1 MNGLDSDTGRNSR
14 RGETMVSRIIIFIVL
29 FIVWIYILTVF
40 KRRKLEF
47 FYFLVGSIGTFL
59 FSFAALRNVLT
70 QILTTLTCFLT
81 GILGN
86 ALGLFKAYTSHSILF
101 IENWD
106 GPISLYVDFECGGV
120 IEILVFISL
129 VWFFAVYKTKEKLLI
144 SLAGIVWIIAANI
157 IRLFSICLII
167 NKFGNESY
175 YVAHT
180 IVGRLIFYALS
191 IILYFYVFTRAQ
203 IRKQRVGEFG
213 YDNEDSK

>member
-1 MNGLDSDTGRNSR
+1 MIKAAILY
-14 RGETMVSRIIIFIVL
+14 VVL
-29 FIVWIYILTVF
+29 FIIWIYILTVF
-40 KRRKLEF
+40 KRKKLEF
-47 FYFLVGSIGTFL
+47 FYFLIGSIGTFL
-59 FSFAALRNVLT
+59 FAFALLRNVLT
-70 QILTTLTCFLT
+70 NILTTLTCFLT
-81 GILGN
+81 GLLGN
-86 ALGLFKAYTSHSILF
+86 ALGIFKAYTSHSILF
-101 IENWD
+101 VENAD

-120 IEILVFISL
+120 IEILVFLSL
-129 VWFFAVYKTKEKLLI
+129 IWFFAVYNVKQKLGI
-144 SLAGIVWIIAANI
+144 SLIGIVWIIAANI

-213 YDNEDSK
+213 YDNEAGK

>member
-1 MNGLDSDTGRNSR
+1 MIKAAILY
-14 RGETMVSRIIIFIVL
+14 VVL

-47 FYFLVGSIGTFL
+47 FYFLLGSIGTFL
-59 FSFAALRNVLT
+59 FAFALLRNVLT
-70 QILTTLTCFLT
+70 NILTTLTCFLT
-81 GILGN
+81 GLLGN
-86 ALGLFKAYTSHSILF
+86 ALGIFKAYTSHSILF
-101 IENWD
+101 VENAE

-120 IEILVFISL
+120 IEILVFLSL
-129 VWFFAVYKTKEKLLI
+129 IWFFAVYNVKQKLGI
-144 SLAGIVWIIAANI
+144 SLIGIVWIIAANI

-213 YDNEDSK
+213 YDNEAGK

>member
-1 MNGLDSDTGRNSR
+1 MISK
-14 RGETMVSRIIIFIVL
+14 IIIFIVL
-29 FIVWIYILTVF
+29 FIAWLYVLTVF
-40 KRRKLEF
+40 KRKKLEF
-47 FYFLVGSIGTFL
+47 FYFLIGSIGTFL
-59 FSFAALRNVLT
+59 FSFIALRNLLT
-70 QILTTLTCFLT
+70 KILTTLTCFIT
-81 GILGN
+81 GMIGN
-86 ALGLFKAYTSHSILF
+86 AFGLFKAYTSHSILF
-101 IENWD
+101 IENTE

-129 VWFFAVYKTKEKLLI
+129 VWFFAVYKVKEKLLI
-144 SLAGIVWIIAANI
+144 SLAGIVWIIASNI

-180 IVGRLIFYALS
+180 IIGRLIFYTLS

-213 YDNEDSK
+213 YDNEDGK

>member
-1 MNGLDSDTGRNSR
+1 
-14 RGETMVSRIIIFIVL
+14 MVKTAILFLVL
-29 FIVWIYILTVF
+29 FIAWIYILTVF

-47 FYFLVGSIGTFL
+47 FYFLTGSIGTFL
-59 FSFAALRNVLT
+59 FSFALLRNVLT
-70 QILTTLTCFLT
+70 EILTTLTCFLT

-86 ALGLFKAYTSHSILF
+86 ALGIFKAYTSHSILF
-101 IENWD
+101 VENAD

-129 VWFFAVYKTKEKLLI
+129 VWFFAVYNVKEKFGI
-144 SLAGIVWIIAANI
+144 SIIGIVWIIVANI
-157 IRLFSICLII
+157 IRLFSICVII
-167 NKFGNESY
+167 NQFGNESY

-213 YDNEDSK
+213 YDNEAGK

>member
-1 MNGLDSDTGRNSR
+1 MIKAAILY
-14 RGETMVSRIIIFIVL
+14 VVL

-47 FYFLVGSIGTFL
+47 FYFLLGSIGTFL
-59 FSFAALRNVLT
+59 FAFALLRNVLT
-70 QILTTLTCFLT
+70 NILTTLTCFLT
-81 GILGN
+81 GLLGN
-86 ALGLFKAYTSHSILF
+86 ALGIFKAYTSHSILF
-101 IENWD
+101 VENAE

-120 IEILVFISL
+120 IEILVFLSL
-129 VWFFAVYKTKEKLLI
+129 IWFFAVYNVKQKLGI
-144 SLAGIVWIIAANI
+144 SLIGIVWIIVANI

-203 IRKQRVGEFG
+203 IRRQRVGEFG
-213 YDNEDSK
+213 YDNEAGK

>member
-1 MNGLDSDTGRNSR
+1 MIKAA
-14 RGETMVSRIIIFIVL
+14 IIYVVL
-29 FIVWIYILTVF
+29 FIIWIYILTVF

-47 FYFLVGSIGTFL
+47 FYFLLGSIGTFL
-59 FSFAALRNVLT
+59 FAFALLRNVLT
-70 QILTTLTCFLT
+70 NILTTLTCFLT
-81 GILGN
+81 GLLGN
-86 ALGLFKAYTSHSILF
+86 ALGIFKAYTTHSILF
-101 IENWD
+101 VENAE

-120 IEILVFISL
+120 IEILVFLSL
-129 VWFFAVYKTKEKLLI
+129 IWFFAVYNVKQKLGI
-144 SLAGIVWIIAANI
+144 SLIGIVWIITANI

-175 YVAHT
+175 YMAHT

-213 YDNEDSK
+213 YDNEAGK

>member
-1 MNGLDSDTGRNSR
+1 
-14 RGETMVSRIIIFIVL
+14 MVKTAILFLVL

-47 FYFLVGSIGTFL
+47 FYFLAGSIGTFL
-59 FSFAALRNVLT
+59 FSFALLRNVLT
-70 QILTTLTCFLT
+70 EILTTLTCFLT
-81 GILGN
+81 GLLGN
-86 ALGLFKAYTSHSILF
+86 ALGIFKAYTSHSILF
-101 IENWD
+101 VENAD

-129 VWFFAVYKTKEKLLI
+129 VWFFAVYNVKEKFGI
-144 SLAGIVWIIAANI
+144 SIIGIIWIIVANI

-167 NKFGNESY
+167 NQFGNESY

-213 YDNEDSK
+213 YDNEAGK

>member
-1 MNGLDSDTGRNSR
+1 MIGSG
-14 RGETMVSRIIIFIVL
+14 IVL
-29 FIVWIYILTVF
+29 LILFVLWLYLMIVF
-40 KRRKLEF
+40 KRKKLEF
-47 FYFLVGSIGTFL
+47 FYFLLGSIGTFL
-59 FSFAALRNVLT
+59 FAFLLLREIMT
-70 QILTTLTCFLT
+70 AIMTRLTCFLT
-81 GILGN
+81 GLLGN
-86 ALGLFKAYTSHSILF
+86 ALGLFKAYTTHSILF
-101 IENWD
+101 IENAH

-129 VWFFAVYKTKEKLLI
+129 VCFFAVYSVKEKIVI
-144 SLAGIVWIIAANI
+144 SLIGMVWIIAANI

-191 IILYFYVFTRAQ
+191 IVLYFYVFTRAQ

-213 YDNEDSK
+213 YDNEAGK

>member
-1 MNGLDSDTGRNSR
+1 M
-14 RGETMVSRIIIFIVL
+14 
-29 FIVWIYILTVF
+29 
-40 KRRKLEF
+40 
-47 FYFLVGSIGTFL
+47 
-59 FSFAALRNVLT
+59 
-70 QILTTLTCFLT
+70 
-81 GILGN
+81 GI
-86 ALGLFKAYTSHSILF
+86 FKAYTAHSILF
-101 IENWD
+101 VENAD

-129 VWFFAVYKTKEKLLI
+129 VWFFAVYSKKEKLTL
-144 SLAGIVWIIAANI
+144 SLVGILWIIVANI

-167 NKFGNESY
+167 NWFGNESY

-213 YDNEDSK
+213 YDNEVSE

>member
-1 MNGLDSDTGRNSR
+1 MIKAAILY
-14 RGETMVSRIIIFIVL
+14 VVL

-47 FYFLVGSIGTFL
+47 FYFLLGSIGTFL
-59 FSFAALRNVLT
+59 FAFALLRNVLT
-70 QILTTLTCFLT
+70 NILTTLTCYLT
-81 GILGN
+81 GLLGN
-86 ALGLFKAYTSHSILF
+86 ALGIFKAYTSHSILF
-101 IENWD
+101 VENAD

-120 IEILVFISL
+120 IEILVFLSL
-129 VWFFAVYKTKEKLLI
+129 IWFFAVYNVKQKLGI
-144 SLAGIVWIIAANI
+144 SLIGIVWIIVANI

-213 YDNEDSK
+213 YDNEAGK

>member
-1 MNGLDSDTGRNSR
+1 MIKFAILY
-14 RGETMVSRIIIFIVL
+14 IVL
-29 FIVWIYILTVF
+29 LAVWIYILTVF

-47 FYFLVGSIGTFL
+47 FYFLTGSIGTFL
-59 FSFAALRNVLT
+59 FSFFLLRNLLT
-70 QILTTLTCFLT
+70 KILTTLTCFLT
-81 GILGN
+81 GLLGN
-86 ALGLFKAYTSHSILF
+86 ALGIFKAYTAHSILF
-101 IENWD
+101 VQNVD

-120 IEILVFISL
+120 IEILVFLSL
-129 VWFFAVYKTKEKLLI
+129 VWFFAVYSTKEKLTI
-144 SLAGIVWIIAANI
+144 SLAGILWIIAANI

-167 NKFGNESY
+167 NWFGNESY

-213 YDNEDSK
+213 YDNEVSK

>member
-1 MNGLDSDTGRNSR
+1 MIKAA
-14 RGETMVSRIIIFIVL
+14 IIYVVL

-47 FYFLVGSIGTFL
+47 FYFLTGSIGTFL
-59 FSFAALRNVLT
+59 FAFALLRNFLT
-70 QILTTLTCFLT
+70 NILTTLTCFLT
-81 GILGN
+81 GLLGN
-86 ALGLFKAYTSHSILF
+86 ALGIFKAYTSHSILF
-101 IENWD
+101 VENAD

-120 IEILVFISL
+120 IEILVFLSL
-129 VWFFAVYKTKEKLLI
+129 IWFFAVYNVKQKLGI
-144 SLAGIVWIIAANI
+144 SLVGIVWIIAANI

-175 YVAHT
+175 YMAHT

-203 IRKQRVGEFG
+203 IRRQRVGEFG
-213 YDNEDSK
+213 YDNEAGK

>member
-1 MNGLDSDTGRNSR
+1 MIKAAILY
-14 RGETMVSRIIIFIVL
+14 VVL

-40 KRRKLEF
+40 KRKKLEF
-47 FYFLVGSIGTFL
+47 FYFLIGSIGTFL
-59 FSFAALRNVLT
+59 FAFALLRNVLT
-70 QILTTLTCFLT
+70 NILTTLTCFLT
-81 GILGN
+81 GLLGN
-86 ALGLFKAYTSHSILF
+86 ALGIFKAYTSHSILF
-101 IENWD
+101 VENAD

-120 IEILVFISL
+120 IEILVFLSL
-129 VWFFAVYKTKEKLLI
+129 IWFFAVYNVKQKLGI
-144 SLAGIVWIIAANI
+144 SLIGIVWIIAANI

-213 YDNEDSK
+213 YDNEAGK

>member
-1 MNGLDSDTGRNSR
+1 MIKAAILY
-14 RGETMVSRIIIFIVL
+14 VVL
-29 FIVWIYILTVF
+29 FVVWIYILTVF
-40 KRRKLEF
+40 KRKKLEF
-47 FYFLVGSIGTFL
+47 FYFLIGSIGTFL
-59 FSFAALRNVLT
+59 FAFTLLRNFLT
-70 QILTTLTCFLT
+70 EILTTLTCFLT

-86 ALGLFKAYTSHSILF
+86 ALGIFKAYTAHSILF
-101 IENWD
+101 VENAD

-120 IEILVFISL
+120 IEILVFLSL
-129 VWFFAVYKTKEKLLI
+129 IWFFAVYNVKEKLGI
-144 SLAGIVWIIAANI
+144 SLIGIVWIIVANI

-175 YVAHT
+175 YMAHT

-213 YDNEDSK
+213 YDNEAGK

>member
-1 MNGLDSDTGRNSR
+1 MNNPSFAL
-14 RGETMVSRIIIFIVL
+14 VL
-29 FIVWIYILTVF
+29 ALTIPFAAWIYILTVF

-47 FYFLVGSIGTFL
+47 YYFLLGSIGTFL
-59 FSFAALRNVLT
+59 FAFALLKGIMT
-70 QILTTLTCFLT
+70 EILTTMTCFLT
-81 GILGN
+81 GLLGN
-86 ALGLFKAYTSHSILF
+86 ALGIFKAYTTHSILF
-101 IENWD
+101 VENAD

-129 VWFFAVYKTKEKLLI
+129 IFFFAVYNLKEKICI
-144 SLAGIVWIIAANI
+144 SLVGIVWIIAANI

-167 NKFGNESY
+167 NQFGNESY

-203 IRKQRVGEFG
+203 IRRQRVGEFG
-213 YDNEDSK
+213 YDSETGK

>member
-1 MNGLDSDTGRNSR
+1 MNNPSITLVLTL
-14 RGETMVSRIIIFIVL
+14 IIPFA
-29 FIVWIYILTVF
+29 VWIYILTVF

-47 FYFLVGSIGTFL
+47 YYFLLGSIGTFL
-59 FSFAALRNVLT
+59 FAFVLLKGIMT
-70 QILTTLTCFLT
+70 EILTTLTCFLT
-81 GILGN
+81 GLLGN
-86 ALGLFKAYTSHSILF
+86 ALGIFKAYTTHSILF
-101 IENWD
+101 VENAD

-129 VWFFAVYKTKEKLLI
+129 IFFFAVYNVKEKIGI
-144 SLAGIVWIIAANI
+144 SLIGIVWIIAANI

-167 NKFGNESY
+167 NRFGNESY

-203 IRKQRVGEFG
+203 IRRQRVGEFG
-213 YDNEDSK
+213 YDSETGK